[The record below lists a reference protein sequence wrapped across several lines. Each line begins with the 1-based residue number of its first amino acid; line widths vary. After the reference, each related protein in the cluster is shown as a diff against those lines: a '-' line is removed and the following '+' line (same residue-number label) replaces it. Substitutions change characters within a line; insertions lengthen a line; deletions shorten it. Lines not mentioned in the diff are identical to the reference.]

1 MFLVNKSVSVIQ
13 AQRVL
18 DSLVDKDIFL
28 SCGYG
33 GVMFVE
39 IGNIVDYHFEH
50 VEGSPT
56 TRKYGEYRLFCD
68 ENWSFSDGNTTQ
80 IHRWTSSSS
89 ETDSLFDSLGVRK
102 LEKIEI
108 LNGFERTVF
117 HISGGYTF
125 TIHRDDAIDTFSLS
139 LIPEKKRLTVFGNG
153 NIEYE
158 DYEDDR
164 SYSKKRKPRAKRTE
178 TVSIDRNFLRDQK
191 ADLLPISLEKA
202 HEFIR
207 PIFNQKI
214 QNIEVRSGTCFSLA
228 FGDDCRKLLS
238 KEDQKIWLNSMHRWS
253 LSIDEEWVLKQGENI
268 VLDVRKER
276 FHFNEKLI
284 LHLKDKHIVEIIF
297 DENGAGTK
305 IIFNDDYSLV
315 VLETSRYS
323 RWDIHD
329 FETGFTVGS
338 YRDQGL
344 VYRVSSPIHVQNI
357 YNTDDVHLDSILF
370 ELQFYRDFFAGS

>member
-1 MFLVNKSVSVIQ
+1 MNTSISVTQ

-18 DSLVDKDIFL
+18 DSLADKDIFL

-56 TRKYGEYRLFCD
+56 TRKYGQYRLFCD

-80 IHRWTSSSS
+80 IHRWTSSSF
-89 ETDSLFDSLGVRK
+89 ETDSLFDSLGVQK

-108 LNGFERTVF
+108 INGFERTVF

-125 TIHRDDAIDTFSLS
+125 TIHRDDAIHTFSLN

-153 NIEYE
+153 NIEFD

-164 SYSKKRKPRAKRTE
+164 SYLKKSKPRPKSTE
-178 TVSIDRNFLRDQK
+178 TLLVDRNFLRDQK

-202 HEFIR
+202 QEFIL
-207 PIFNQKI
+207 PILHQKI
-214 QNIEVRSGTCFSLA
+214 QNIEVRSGTSFALT

-238 KEDQKIWLNSMHRWS
+238 KEQQKIWLNPQHRWS
-253 LSIDEEWVLKQGENI
+253 LAIDEEWVLKRGEDI

-276 FHFNEKLI
+276 FHFKEKLTLI
-284 LHLKDKHIVEIIF
+284 LKGKLITDIVF
-297 DENGAGTK
+297 DENGSGTK
-305 IIFNDDYSLV
+305 IMFSDDYSLA
-315 VLETSRYS
+315 VLETGRYS
-323 RWDIHD
+323 QWDIHD
-329 FETGFTVGS
+329 FKTGFTVGS

-344 VYRVSSPIHVQNI
+344 VYRVSSPIHVLNK

-370 ELQFYRDFFAGS
+370 ELQFYRDFFAGSKWS